1 MKFEKVSQGYEI
13 SPRETN
19 SSPLPSNVY
28 EILIVKHIQIIRSQM
43 IKSIFIIESG
53 NFENIHVVYFK
64 LSVKIE
70 PTSSGI
76 CDISARPQGSV
87 IHFKD

>member
-1 MKFEKVSQGYEI
+1 
-13 SPRETN
+13 
-19 SSPLPSNVY
+19 
-28 EILIVKHIQIIRSQM
+28 M